1 MENFDYKKLDNISL
15 MELIEDIKSELKR
28 RENKTKLNVGDCFY
42 YKNTYDEI
50 IIHYVD
56 EIKDDLIYLD
66 ILTISD
72 YGTIDQYTTTD
83 YLQNYECFSSDNNE
97 VKKIKI
103 DNSVY
108 FSIKEL
114 YEKLCE
120 AQKQLEK
127 GTAIEALQLF
137 NTLTK

>member
-1 MENFDYKKLDNISL
+1 MENFDYKSLDNISL

-42 YKNTYDEI
+42 YKNIYDEI
-50 IIHYVD
+50 IINYITK
-56 EIKDDLIYLD
+56 IKNELIYIDVLS
-66 ILTISD
+66 ISD
-72 YGTIDQYTTTD
+72 DGTMNLYSRPEHV
-83 YLQNYECFSSDNNE
+83 QNYDHFISDKNE
-97 VKKIKI
+97 I
-103 DNSVY
+103 DKSVY
-108 FSIKEL
+108 FSIREL
-114 YEKLCE
+114 YDNLCE